1 MWVIEKDMEETLVSR
16 LSKGALQKLLSGKV
30 KQPASVIVKFY
41 SNGCH
46 YCAKLKEDFE
56 QIAITDEAG
65 RLFFAF
71 NIADYPPVQDILN
84 FRGVP
89 TICVMKIGDSKP
101 RIKVM
106 PEPSKPNKETWYNK
120 SEITSFIETEG

>member
-1 MWVIEKDMEETLVSR
+1 MVSR

-41 SNGCH
+41 NNGCH
-46 YCAKLKEDFE
+46 YCVKLKEDFE
-56 QIAITDEAG
+56 QIANTDEAG

-84 FRGVP
+84 FRGIP
-89 TICVMKIGDSKP
+89 TICVMKIGDSNP

-106 PEPSKPNKETWYNK
+106 PEPSKPNKETWYDLP
-120 SEITSFIETEG
+120 EIKSFIETEG

>member
-1 MWVIEKDMEETLVSR
+1 MIEKDMEETLVSR

-30 KQPASVIVKFY
+30 KQPASIIVKFY

-46 YCAKLKEDFE
+46 YCVKLKEDFE
-56 QIAITDEAG
+56 QIAGADESG

-71 NIADYPPVQDILN
+71 NIEDYPAVQDILN

-89 TICVMKIGDSKP
+89 TICFMKVGDPKP
-101 RIKVM
+101 RIRLM
-106 PEPSKPNKETWYNK
+106 PEPDKPNKETWYNLP
-120 SEITSFIETEG
+120 EIKSFIEAEG